1 MEREGR
7 TARCGGRRRES
18 LSVSRHGCALS
29 SKRKKSSSRRAEA
42 GAGLGEEEG
51 RKPGGADGQS
61 ADEAAATGWRARC
74 VRSATIDDRRRSC
87 LTLCPYPASREGR
100 EKGGCEVRCG
110 YERGGRTTT
119 EGGKAKGIKAEGARG
134 ERDCVRLSDRR
145 TSRGRTRRARCRP
158 ATGRGADEVSPPGR
172 GTGPRS
178 RPSGGRGRRGR
189 SPRSRATT
197 LSLRAC
203 EARASQRTE
212 GRLEKARPLDDDER
226 DDDAPVT
233 LTKSRSFQRNR
244 TQPLVRS
251 STHVRLFAPSSS
263 SRLVKPLN
271 GPSWTQ
277 LSASLERVTQNSPP
291 DPVGDGEQKRPS
303 RIGCRIEP
311 EKKVVTSPTGG
322 GEGPAPVEVD
332 DEGKPAG
339 GMAPCARMRPVSD
352 LSSGSYVRTVTCACG
367 EEEGD
372 GVSSGS
378 RARRGGERDRAH
390 LDVPRFVLASSTAL
404 GRASLELGLPLALAR
419 DRPQE
424 QLLADL
430 APAAAARAR
439 CRVDA
444 LRDTGAGARGGV
456 EREGREVESGSGGR
470 RSRGGGPGG
479 GAGGLRRDRDVQRG
493 RR

>member
-1 MEREGR
+1 M
-7 TARCGGRRRES
+7 
-18 LSVSRHGCALS
+18 
-29 SKRKKSSSRRAEA
+29 
-42 GAGLGEEEG
+42 
-51 RKPGGADGQS
+51 
-61 ADEAAATGWRARC
+61 
-74 VRSATIDDRRRSC
+74 
-87 LTLCPYPASREGR
+87 
-100 EKGGCEVRCG
+100 RCG
-110 YERGGRTTT
+110 YETGGRTTR

-172 GTGPRS
+172 GTSPRS

-197 LSLRAC
+197 LSLRAG

-212 GRLEKARPLDDDER
+212 VRLEKARPLDDDER
-226 DDDAPVT
+226 DDDDDAPVT

-263 SRLVKPLN
+263 SRLVRPLN

-277 LSASLERVTQNSPP
+277 LSASLARVTQNSPP

-322 GEGPAPVEVD
+322 GGGPAPVEVD

-372 GVSSGS
+372 GVSSAS
-378 RARRGGERDRAH
+378 RARRRRERDRAH
-390 LDVPRFVLASSTAL
+390 LDVPRFVLESSTAL

-439 CRVDA
+439 CRVDT